1 MAEKRSMIVPPV
13 AAYKYKLK
21 AMFVFSALGWNL
33 LAMEARAGNIIYK
46 R

>member
-1 MAEKRSMIVPPV
+1 MAEKRSKIVPPV
-13 AAYKYKLK
+13 AAYKLK
-21 AMFVFSALGWNL
+21 AIFVFSALDWTL